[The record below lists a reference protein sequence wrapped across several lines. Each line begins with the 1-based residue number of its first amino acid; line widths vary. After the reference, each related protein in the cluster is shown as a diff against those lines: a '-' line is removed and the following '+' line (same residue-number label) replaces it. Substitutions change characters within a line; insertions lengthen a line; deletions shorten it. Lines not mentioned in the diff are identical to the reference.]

1 MSHPAACYKGIILLA
16 TFTVLAHYAFE
27 PVFAGSGGRDE
38 PKQSEYNVLDENNYE
53 HLTPHKRP
61 SFFVG
66 SRYGRSG
73 GGIGLSS
80 SKIRR
85 LSVVPRNDRFFLG
98 SRYGKRAEG
107 NSAAELFSP
116 YEKQTADDNVDGF
129 ALQHMGDNK
138 LAYSEHENFSEK
150 QQQQQPQLQSS
161 SMISCVYTGF
171 RNYYRCRNIDEINNI
186 INQLT
191 VAHSIEEGK

>member
-1 MSHPAACYKGIILLA
+1 MMKESVACYKSIIFMA
-16 TFTVLAHYAFE
+16 TCTILAHCAIE
-27 PVFAGSGGRDE
+27 PAMGGGANSRDE
-38 PKQSEYNVLDENNYE
+38 TEQLDKSSYDS
-53 HLTPHKRP
+53 LTLHKRP

-73 GGIGLSS
+73 AGTALSS

-85 LSVVPRNDRFFLG
+85 LNVVPRNDRFFLG

-107 NSAAELFSP
+107 NSAAELFLP
-116 YEKQTADDNVDGF
+116 YEQQNQQTIDDNTVNNGDGL
-129 ALQHMGDNK
+129 AMQHANGES
-138 LAYSEHENFSEK
+138 LIEK
-150 QQQQQPQLQSS
+150 QQQQQSQLQSP
-161 SMISCVYTGF
+161 SMMSCVFTGY

-191 VAHSIEEGK
+191 VAHSVEEK